1 MTGPRKPLQIEVLP
15 QPSDS
20 VCGPTCLHAVY
31 RFFGLDIPL
40 DKLIQEIPSL
50 PHGGGSLAVHL
61 GCHARRHDFTVR
73 LYTNDLRVF
82 DPTWFR
88 EGVNLKEKLLAQA
101 VQKSDAKLKLASLAY
116 VDFLDRGGTIHLES
130 LTLDLLRNYL
140 SRGLPILAGLSATY
154 LYNCPRELPDS
165 TFDDVRGEPAGHFV
179 VIRGYDQDTEHVQVA
194 DPLANNPRFSDSYY
208 SVSIGRLL
216 ASIHLGIVTYD
227 ANLLVLEP
235 PNT

>member
-1 MTGPRKPLQIEVLP
+1 MNSPRKPLQIEVLP
-15 QPSDS
+15 QPNEF

-31 RFFGLDIPL
+31 RYFGHEVQLDQ
-40 DKLIQEIPSL
+40 LIQEIPSL

-61 GCHARRHDFTVR
+61 GCHARKSGFAAR
-73 LYTNDLRVF
+73 LYTNNLQVF

-88 EGVNLKEKLLAQA
+88 EGINLKEKLLAQA
-101 VQKSDAKLKLASLAY
+101 VQKTDAKVKLASLAY
-116 VDFLDRGGTIHLES
+116 VDFLDKGGTIQLES

-154 LYNCPRELPDS
+154 LYNCPRELADS

-179 VIRGYDQDTEHVQVA
+179 VIRGYDHDTEHVQVA

-227 ANLLVLEP
+227 ANLLILEP
-235 PNT
+235 QNT

>member
-1 MTGPRKPLQIEVLP
+1 MTTPRKPLEVEVLP
-15 QPSDS
+15 QPTDS

-31 RFFGLDIPL
+31 RFFGVELPIEQ
-40 DKLIQEIPSL
+40 LIDEIPSL

-61 GCHARRHDFTVR
+61 ACHARGRGFRAR

-101 VQKSDAKLKLASLAY
+101 VQKTDAKLKLASLAY
-116 VDFLDRGGTIHLES
+116 VDFLDRGGTILLES
-130 LTLDLLRNYL
+130 LTLELLRSYL
-140 SRGLPILAGLSATY
+140 ARDLPILAGLSATY
-154 LYNCPRELPDS
+154 LYDCPRERSDGS
-165 TFDDVRGEPAGHFV
+165 FDDVKGEPTGHFV

-194 DPLANNPRFSDSYY
+194 DPLANNPRYSDSYY

-227 ANLLVLEP
+227 ANLLILEP
-235 PNT
+235 EET